1 MPNYRTGKRERSPSR
16 VIWQSSSLAEF
27 ELPRCY
33 VGEIRRRRFPWIVQ
47 ACCCPLQ
54 NKISA
59 VDAKKQPHRRAET
72 ADRGY
77 DTPRVNGPIPFQ
89 NGIPMIFANQ
99 NYLLIS
105 LTTFRS
111 LCLLLLLAGV
121 GSAAAEKPNI
131 LLFTADD
138 LHAES
143 LGAYG
148 GMPADLTPNLNAFAA
163 EGMKFNRA
171 HVNVAICAPCRAVI
185 ATGRYSHRSGAM
197 GFMPAREDVPDIVN
211 TLQAGGY
218 LAGILG
224 KVGHSSPKRSMNWD
238 YAFDQRE
245 LGNGRNP
252 EIYYQRSK
260 TFLALSKK
268 EQKPF
273 YFMVNSHDPHRPYCN
288 PEKLTKGAAMPSRTY
303 KPSDVTVPG
312 FLPDLPGVREEL
324 AQYLNSTRR
333 LDDTF
338 GRVMQALS
346 ESGMAENTLVIFISD
361 NGIAVPFAKC
371 NAWFHSSRTPC
382 LVRWPGV
389 VKPNTSNDIDFVSVV
404 DFFPTFL
411 QASGVQGPA
420 GLDGMSFVP
429 LLNGQ
434 EQAGRKQVYTQI
446 DSKAGGDSVPMRAI
460 QNGRYGYIYNP
471 FSDQKHW
478 YRNNNEGKTMA
489 AMQAAAESD
498 QAIAE
503 RIKLFRYRVP
513 EEFYDLLNDPDCL
526 NNLIH
531 EPELQVRS
539 LRCRNNWSRK

>member
-1 MPNYRTGKRERSPSR
+1 
-16 VIWQSSSLAEF
+16 
-27 ELPRCY
+27 
-33 VGEIRRRRFPWIVQ
+33 
-47 ACCCPLQ
+47 
-54 NKISA
+54 
-59 VDAKKQPHRRAET
+59 
-72 ADRGY
+72 
-77 DTPRVNGPIPFQ
+77 
-89 NGIPMIFANQ
+89 MIFMNRPSF
-99 NYLLIS
+99 S
-105 LTTFRS
+105 LNPITLGG
-111 LCLLLLLAGV
+111 LCLALLLTGLAP
-121 GSAAAEKPNI
+121 APAAEKTNI

-148 GMPADLTPNLNAFAA
+148 GMPTDLTPNLNAFAA
-163 EGMKFNRA
+163 EGLKFNRA

-197 GFMPAREDVPDIVN
+197 GFMPARENVPDLVN

-224 KVGHSSPKRSMNWD
+224 KVGHSSPKKSMNWD
-238 YAFDQRE
+238 YAFDQRD

-268 EQKPF
+268 ERKPF

-324 AQYLNSTRR
+324 AHYLNSTRR

-338 GRVMQALS
+338 GKVMQALN

-382 LVRWPGV
+382 LVRWPKV
-389 VKPNTSNDIDFVSVV
+389 ITPNTNNDTDFVSVV

-411 QASGVQGPA
+411 AASGVQGPN
-420 GLDGMSFVP
+420 GLDGQSFLP
-429 LLNGQ
+429 LLKG
-434 EQAGRKQVYTQI
+434 EKQSDRDVVYTQI

-489 AMQAAAESD
+489 AMQAAAESN
-498 QAIAE
+498 QAIAD

-526 NNLIH
+526 NNLIDEAKH
-531 EPELQVRS
+531 ASTIASMQEQLMKQMKKTDDPMLNAFINRS
-539 LRCRNNWSRK
+539 DRNAVDQILIDTYGPPKVKAKKNPRTKLNKNKNKKQDP